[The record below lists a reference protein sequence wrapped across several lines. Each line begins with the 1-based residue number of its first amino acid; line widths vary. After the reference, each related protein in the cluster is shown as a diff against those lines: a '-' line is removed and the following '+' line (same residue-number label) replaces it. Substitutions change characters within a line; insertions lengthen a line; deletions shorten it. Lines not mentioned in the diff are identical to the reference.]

1 LHNEEAPQ
9 MAEFTV
15 EPEHVAG
22 YSTLAFHSSLQALNI
37 GIYVSQRADADSG
50 YTGVMSAL
58 RPIVDG
64 YAETARERM
73 DEHDHR
79 LHTVHRGLEDA
90 ALSYAGMDAAN
101 ADNLDQQLPRGE
113 TVPAEPAFPNAVP
126 YPSAVN
132 PLDVLEPPAERD
144 ADIRAL
150 LDETGGLINGID
162 DVVHAVTGFSPVEAI
177 VEPVSGDWTSLQ
189 RAAEALTNAA
199 TASND
204 LATNLVGSL
213 GTLGQ
218 HWTGGAADAATT
230 YVTNVAEAIREEAP
244 LHRTV
249 ARVYEAVAVE
259 MERVAQ
265 FIVDRLGDAADR
277 IARVIASNSFPII
290 GQLISAYN
298 ALRAIPEL
306 VEAFREARDL
316 VNDVRDLIEQAQAV
330 IEIAR
335 DPVGAIQGEIEE
347 RLEPITER
355 VEQARDAA
363 QLVDDLSDLADP
375 SEFEDAPDGDLSLGG
390 DLERS
395 S

>member
-1 LHNEEAPQ
+1 
-9 MAEFTV
+9 MTEFTV

-22 YSTLAFHSSLQALNI
+22 YSTLAFHSSLQALRI
-37 GIYVSQRADADSG
+37 GSYVGQYADADG
-50 YTGVMSAL
+50 GFTGLMSVL

-64 YAETARERM
+64 YAETGRDRM

-79 LHTVHRGLEDA
+79 LQTVHSGLEDA
-90 ALSYAGMDAAN
+90 ARSYAGMDAAN
-101 ADNLDQQLPRGE
+101 AE
-113 TVPAEPAFPNAVP
+113 TVQQPMHHGEQAPSRPSQGFPNAVP

-177 VEPVSGDWTSLQ
+177 VEPVSGDWTSLE
-189 RAAEALTNAA
+189 RAAEALNNAA

-204 LATNLVGSL
+204 LATNLVDPLS
-213 GTLGQ
+213 TLGQ

-230 YVTNVAEAIREEAP
+230 YVTGVAEAIREEAP

-277 IARVIASNSFPII
+277 IARVIASNSVPII

-316 VNDVRDLIEQAQAV
+316 VEDLRELIEQAQAV

-335 DPVGAIQGEIEE
+335 DPVGAIRGEIEE
-347 RLEPITER
+347 QLAPVTDRI
-355 VEQARDAA
+355 EQARDAA
-363 QLVDDLSDLADP
+363 QLADDLSDLADP
-375 SEFEDAPDGDLSLGG
+375 SEFEDVPDGDLSLGG
-390 DLERS
+390 NLERS